1 LLGKKVTLDL
11 CHHNKSGRTCISI
24 VRDAISASI
33 YHRFSKLDHHSTGNA
48 MAEAS
53 GVTETGLKEKIT
65 QELQALH
72 VEIQD
77 MSGISSLHL
86 QLFSKS

>member
-1 LLGKKVTLDL
+1 
-11 CHHNKSGRTCISI
+11 
-24 VRDAISASI
+24 
-33 YHRFSKLDHHSTGNA
+33 